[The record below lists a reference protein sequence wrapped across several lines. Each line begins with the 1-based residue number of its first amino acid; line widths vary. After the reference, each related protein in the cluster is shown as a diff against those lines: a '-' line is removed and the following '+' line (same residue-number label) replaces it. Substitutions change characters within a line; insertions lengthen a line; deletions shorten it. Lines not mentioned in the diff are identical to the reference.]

1 MKPVLSFVA
10 FSSPDIQS
18 DGITEYLI
26 STFSH
31 FSSPPALYLLF
42 IVLFVIVSV

>member
-1 MKPVLSFVA
+1 MKPVLTFAA
-10 FSSPDIQS
+10 FSSPDIHS
-18 DGITEYLI
+18 DGMTKYLI

-31 FSSPPALYLLF
+31 FSLPPALYLLF